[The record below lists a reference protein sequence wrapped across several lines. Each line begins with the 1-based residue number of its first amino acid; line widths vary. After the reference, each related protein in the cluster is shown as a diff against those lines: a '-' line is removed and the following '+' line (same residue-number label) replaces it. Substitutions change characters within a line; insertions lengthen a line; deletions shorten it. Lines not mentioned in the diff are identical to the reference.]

1 MQPISPAAR
10 SKQARRASLA
20 NRRGPDHPD
29 TIEALRDFAAQRLED
44 HAREVARNMPPL
56 SAEQRDRIVSILH
69 GAAPVSDDFGDA
81 A

>member
-10 SKQARRASLA
+10 SKQARVASLA

-29 TIEALRDFAAQRLED
+29 TLDAKRDFVAQRLAD
-44 HAREVARNMPPL
+44 HAREVARGMPPL
-56 SAEQRDRIVSILH
+56 SAADRDRIVSILH
-69 GAAPVSDDFGDA
+69 NAPVSDDMDGA

>member
-29 TIEALRDFAAQRLED
+29 TLEAKRDFEAQRLAD
-44 HAREVARNMPPL
+44 HAREVASIMPPL

-69 GAAPVSDDFGDA
+69 SVSVSDDMDGA